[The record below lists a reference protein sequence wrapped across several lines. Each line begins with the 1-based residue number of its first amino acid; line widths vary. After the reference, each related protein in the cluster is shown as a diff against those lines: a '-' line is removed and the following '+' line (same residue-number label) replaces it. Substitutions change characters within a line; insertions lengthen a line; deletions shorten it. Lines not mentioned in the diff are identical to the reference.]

1 MSTGMIIP
9 IAFFAVAIILI
20 LVALGW
26 VVVNKR
32 QRRRQVE
39 AEKIRDQAKEE
50 TLQIN
55 RREALAEETA
65 AKARAAQAEADV
77 KAAQA
82 SGLQHEADSH
92 RSGVATSRDRLD
104 EQWDRADA
112 LDPASQTSE
121 TAKSAKPTASN

>member
-1 MSTGMIIP
+1 MSTSMIVP
-9 IAFFAVAIILI
+9 IAFFAVAIIPI

-26 VVVNKR
+26 VFVNKR
-32 QRRRQVE
+32 TQHRHVE

-50 TLQIN
+50 TLQVN

-82 SGLQHEADSH
+82 SGLEQQAAAH
-92 RSGVATSRDRLD
+92 RSETKTSRDRLD
-104 EQWDRADA
+104 EQWERADT
-112 LDPASQTSE
+112 LDPASQTPE
-121 TAKSAKPTASN
+121 AKAF